1 MDILMM
7 GLADLVAIGT
17 LCTLYMI
24 RHKTRICKFCIFMSM
39 PPHFDSTESRSL
51 SFIPCNRGEL
61 LDMHE
66 IHNYKLR
73 KTQEEHRNGREP
85 RNTRT

>member
-1 MDILMM
+1 MQILNFYD
-7 GLADLVAIGT
+7 LAPYFWVFGQ
-17 LCTLYMI
+17 
-24 RHKTRICKFCIFMSM
+24 RFPR
-39 PPHFDSTESRSL
+39 R
-51 SFIPCNRGEL
+51 IPCNRGEL

-73 KTQEEHRNGREP
+73 QTQEEHRNGREP